1 VPFRPE
7 LPASDVKGGSGMAD
21 NEGPST
27 DRHNE
32 PVVDPTENVKAL
44 NAAANERQD
53 DLRELESRHLRE
65 ILQLRTDHVQEI
77 RAADAALTSERF
89 AAVQREQA
97 LIESHR
103 VELKDDAAKALA
115 AALAA
120 AEKAVSE
127 QNRSST
133 LAQDRAVAGMKELIV
148 NNAQVSQATT
158 NALSD
163 KLEDVK
169 SSVAVIVN
177 QRLGARE
184 RATDQRAV
192 TGTTVA
198 LIGLGSAI
206 LFGIISAVL
215 TLLLR

>member
-1 VPFRPE
+1 MDGEQAR
-7 LPASDVKGGSGMAD
+7 GSI
-21 NEGPST
+21 GPST
-27 DRHNE
+27 DRNNE

-44 NAAANERQD
+44 NAAANDRQD
-53 DLRELESRHLRE
+53 DLRKLESEHLRE
-65 ILQLRTDHVQEI
+65 ILQLRTDHVQQI
-77 RAADAALTSERF
+77 RAADAALTNERF
-89 AAVQREQA
+89 AAVQREQN

-103 VELKDDAAKALA
+103 IELKDDSGKALT

-127 QNRSST
+127 QNKSAT
-133 LAQDRAVAGMKELIV
+133 LAVDRAVAGMKELIV
-148 NNAQVSQATT
+148 NNAQVTQATT

-163 KLEDVK
+163 KVEDLK
-169 SSVAVIVN
+169 SSVATIVN

-184 RATDQRAV
+184 QRTDQRAM
-192 TGTTVA
+192 TGGTVA

-206 LFGIISAVL
+206 LFGIISSIL